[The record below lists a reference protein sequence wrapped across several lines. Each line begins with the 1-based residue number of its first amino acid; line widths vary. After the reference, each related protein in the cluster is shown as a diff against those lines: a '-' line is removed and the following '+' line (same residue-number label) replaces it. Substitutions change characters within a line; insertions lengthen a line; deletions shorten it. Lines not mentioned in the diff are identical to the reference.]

1 MLFTA
6 KKEKTKNTNNPD
18 KVTTGKL
25 RLTTD
30 LNEYSEDVIRGVNI
44 FYDDPTNIMAMKVSV
59 EPEK

>member
-30 LNEYSEDVIRGVNI
+30 LNEYSEDVIKGVNI